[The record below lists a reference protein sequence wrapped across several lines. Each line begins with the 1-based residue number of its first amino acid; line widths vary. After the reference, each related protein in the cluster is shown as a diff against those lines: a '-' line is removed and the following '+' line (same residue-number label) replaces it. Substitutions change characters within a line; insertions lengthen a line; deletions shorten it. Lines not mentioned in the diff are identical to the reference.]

1 MATVMPRLEGVRLV
15 VYSFH
20 VDTAV
25 AHTLPLATGC
35 FWPEVVSSIRQEPP
49 KSWLLPKAKTGQKR
63 VSSVYQVGGGSGNVI
78 QTPKKWN

>member
-35 FWPEVVSSIRQEPP
+35 FWPLATNALASHLV
-49 KSWLLPKAKTGQKR
+49 LPH
-63 VSSVYQVGGGSGNVI
+63 VEDL
-78 QTPKKWN
+78 P

>member
-35 FWPEVVSSIRQEPP
+35 FWP
-49 KSWLLPKAKTGQKR
+49 R
-63 VSSVYQVGGGSGNVI
+63 VCKNTFLSCVPQPIALGRGDFPITYHDQR
-78 QTPKKWN
+78 W